1 MNEYLQLLLNAF
13 FVGLGSAVGNYLAT
27 THLIKKIEK
36 GYHKARKKIM
46 PDKKK
51 IKKNNKKV
59 RKRIKRKGR

>member
-36 GYHKARKKIM
+36 GYHKARKKIL
-46 PDKKK
+46 PDKKN
-51 IKKNNKKV
+51 KKNKRV
-59 RKRIKRKGR
+59 IKRIKRKRR